1 MIRIMCGRW
10 CWTRRLL
17 STRRLLGGKA
27 AVPGKGKGESGVG
40 PCCCYPRV
48 CMRGECL
55 QGGGGGGGGARDGV
69 WRGTCFTWRKS
80 SSRSPCRSWDIP
92 RRDADG
98 QRRPATARHGLAA
111 PLPQVRLNMLG
122 GADRLRVAG
131 REPAAVGALPGPPR
145 GATFVL
151 ESPDPFPRQAYAE
164 SLRTTDPSF
173 SASSKCECR
182 VLLGLWR

>member
-55 QGGGGGGGGARDGV
+55 QGGGGGGGGSRWRVARNL
-69 WRGTCFTWRKS
+69 FY
-80 SSRSPCRSWDIP
+80 
-92 RRDADG
+92 
-98 QRRPATARHGLAA
+98 LAQIKFEV
-111 PLPQVRLNMLG
+111 PLP
-122 GADRLRVAG
+122 
-131 REPAAVGALPGPPR
+131 
-145 GATFVL
+145 
-151 ESPDPFPRQAYAE
+151 
-164 SLRTTDPSF
+164 
-173 SASSKCECR
+173 
-182 VLLGLWR
+182 LLGYSQAGC